1 MERPIFKPVGT
12 AEEGL
17 DTPSLVVDIS
27 GLNQNIETM
36 HSFFRSRPVGLRP
49 HVSGHGSSAIA
60 HMQIAAGGT
69 VGGIMTATLGQAEV
83 FAATGFDD
91 IFLANLV
98 TAPSKISR
106 LCSLA
111 RRVNMTVAA
120 DSADNVIEL
129 GEASVEAGVTL
140 NVVVDINTRRDST
153 GVAPGRPA
161 LELAN
166 TIEGEE
172 GLHFAGLMTYEGTIR
187 ADGDE
192 LVSES
197 KKCIQQVLDTR
208 EKVEKAGLDVE
219 ILSVGGTHNYEIAGD
234 MDGVTEVAAGSYAL
248 MDEAY
253 RPYRPQFVNAARI
266 MSCVTSMP
274 EAGNIITDA
283 GRKAIGGDSGNPGI
297 PTVPGGEV
305 RGLSAEHG
313 GIDLDP
319 SIDHGLSLGDR
330 VWFVPNSIEGCVNLH
345 DYMHVIRNGKLDA
358 IWELP
363 ARGRYR

>member
-1 MERPIFKPVGT
+1 MERPIFKPIGT
-12 AEEGL
+12 PEEAL
-17 DTPSLVVDIS
+17 DTPSLVVELG

-36 HSFFRSRPVGLRP
+36 HSFFRGRPTGLRP
-49 HVSGHGSSAIA
+49 HVSGHGSPAIA

-83 FAATGFDD
+83 FAANGIED

-98 TAPSKISR
+98 TAPSKIAR

-120 DSADNVIEL
+120 DNAANVSDL
-129 GEASVEAGVTL
+129 GEAAVESGAIL
-140 NVVVDINTRRDST
+140 NVVVDINTRLEGT
-153 GVAPGRPA
+153 GVPPGRPA
-161 LELAN
+161 VELAQA
-166 TIEGEE
+166 IASEE
-172 GLHFAGLMTYEGTIR
+172 GLQFAGLMTYEGPIL
-187 ADGDE
+187 ADGEE
-192 LVSES
+192 LESES
-197 KKCIQQVLDTR
+197 KKWIQQVLDTR
-208 EKVEKAGLDVE
+208 ERVEKAGLDVE
-219 ILSVGGTHNYEIAGD
+219 IVSVGGTHNYEIAGE
-234 MDGVTEVAAGSYAL
+234 MDGVTEVPAGSYAL

-266 MSCVTSMP
+266 MSCVTSLP
-274 EAGNIITDA
+274 EAGNVITDA
-283 GRKAIGGDSGNPGI
+283 GRKAIGGDAGNPGV

-319 SIDHGLSLGDR
+319 AIDHGLSLGDR
-330 VWFVPNSIEGCVNLH
+330 VWFVPRSIAGCVNLH

-358 IWELP
+358 VWELP
-363 ARGRYR
+363 ARGRFR

>member
-1 MERPIFKPVGT
+1 MERPIFKPIGT
-12 AEEGL
+12 AEEAL
-17 DTPSLVVDIS
+17 DTPALVVDLS

-36 HSFFRSRPVGLRP
+36 HSFFRSRSVVLRP
-49 HVSGHGSSAIA
+49 HVSGHGSPAIA

-69 VGGIMTATLGQAEV
+69 VGGIMTATLGQSEV

-98 TAPSKISR
+98 TAPSKIAR

-111 RRVNMTVAA
+111 RRVNMTVAV
-120 DSADNVIEL
+120 DSAANVSDL

-140 NVVVDINTRRDST
+140 NVLVEINTRRDGM

-166 TIEGEE
+166 AIVGEE
-172 GLHFAGLMTYEGTIR
+172 GLHFAGLMTYEGSIR
-187 ADGDE
+187 AEGDE

-197 KKCIQQVLDTR
+197 KKWIQQVLDTR
-208 EKVEKAGLDVE
+208 EKLEKAGLDVE
-219 ILSVGGTHNYEIAGD
+219 ILSVGGTHNYEIAGE
-234 MDGVTEVAAGSYAL
+234 MDGVTEIAAGSYAL
-248 MDEAY
+248 MDEGY
-253 RPYRPQFVNAARI
+253 RTYRPQFVNAAKI

-274 EAGNIITDA
+274 EAGNVITDA
-283 GRKAIGGDSGNPGI
+283 GRKAIGGDTGNPGI
-297 PTVPGGEV
+297 PTLPGGEV

-319 SIDHGLSLGDR
+319 SFDHGLSLGDR